1 MFDDIAGPPG
11 AERGVLLLH
20 GGGGRGVHER
30 ERGERLRA
38 LGFAVYAPDLF
49 REILAAGA
57 TGAPGSDRARAR
69 AAIGALAR
77 DAAELRRRVR
87 SAWQKLAGRVHRTY
101 AVGHCFGGLAALELA
116 RSGAD
121 VEAVVSLHGSLSTS
135 VPAERGQVRARVL
148 ACCGAEDPFCP
159 RSERAT
165 FEDELSAAGA
175 DWQLQVFAGAQHGFS
190 VPSVSGPGCAYDE
203 LADRRSWRALVSL
216 FDEPPRSR

>member
-1 MFDDIAGPPG
+1 MFEKISGPAN

-20 GGGGRGVHER
+20 GGGGPGVHEQ
-30 ERGERLRA
+30 ERGERLQA

-49 REILAAGA
+49 GEVF
-57 TGAPGSDRARAR
+57 TDRARGR
-69 AAIGALAR
+69 AVIGALAR
-77 DAAELRRRVR
+77 DSVELRRRVLA
-87 SAWQKLAGRVHRTY
+87 AWERLAERVHHTY

-121 VEAVVSLHGSLSTS
+121 LEAVVSLHGSLGTS
-135 VPAERGQVRARVL
+135 APAERGKLRARVL

-175 DWQLQVFAGAQHGFS
+175 DWQLLVFAGAQHGFS
-190 VPSVSGPGCAYDE
+190 VPSVRGQGCAYDE
-203 LADRRSWRALVSL
+203 GADRRSWRAMLSL
-216 FDEPPRSR
+216 FDEPPRAR